1 MHNADAVLLAA
12 PLMMQNLLAAHPCDR
27 QGFRPAENHCN
38 RRIRL
43 SPTLAQTNLQL
54 YQQLRAAG
62 HSRQDLAILQRDNE
76 TACMLFG
83 SKIRS
88 TGRPFLCHAVGTA
101 SAALAQGAS
110 LDLVRTAFL
119 HAAYKHGRFPDGT
132 RGNSDAHRSWLR
144 ERTGG
149 GVEKLV
155 FAFSQYPF
163 NVSIARKLVDNGADE
178 SQNKEMLLLKLC
190 NDVDDTH
197 DFGALL
203 AHKPRY
209 SDPHYLSDLETLST
223 HFGFDV
229 CAEFFAQA
237 RRDMADNQW
246 LDAET
251 VYSRFPFPRSLVGE
265 IWRRIKGRN

>member
-1 MHNADAVLLAA
+1 M
-12 PLMMQNLLAAHPCDR
+12 
-27 QGFRPAENHCN
+27 
-38 RRIRL
+38 
-43 SPTLAQTNLQL
+43 STTLAQTNLQL
-54 YQQLRAAG
+54 YRQLRAAG

-144 ERTGG
+144 ERTGEE
-149 GVEKLV
+149 VEKLV

-163 NVSIARKLVDNGADE
+163 NVSIVRKLVENGLDE
-178 SQNKEMLLLKLC
+178 NQNKDMLLLKLC
-190 NDVDDTH
+190 NDVDDSH

-209 SDPHYLSDLETLST
+209 GDPFYLSDVETLSNSL
-223 HFGFDV
+223 GFDV
-229 CAEFFAQA
+229 CAKFFAQA
-237 RRDMADNQW
+237 KRDMGDSQW

-251 VYSRFPFPRSLVGE
+251 VYSRFPFQRKPVGE